1 MRNKEVVEARL
12 ERLESEIKNM
22 AYLIRID
29 KRDESYDKIEV
40 LLEHI
45 SDIRTFLNGET
56 QD

>member
-1 MRNKEVVEARL
+1 MRNKGVIEARL
-12 ERLESEIKNM
+12 ERLESEIKNTG
-22 AYLIRID
+22 YLIRTNKGEEAFD
-29 KRDESYDKIEV
+29 KVEV

>member
-1 MRNKEVVEARL
+1 
-12 ERLESEIKNM
+12 M

>member
-1 MRNKEVVEARL
+1 MRNKGVIEARL
-12 ERLESEIKNM
+12 ERLESEIKN
-22 AYLIRID
+22 AGYLIRTN
-29 KRDESYDKIEV
+29 KSDEAFDKIEV

>member
-1 MRNKEVVEARL
+1 MRNKDVVQTRL
-12 ERLESEIKNM
+12 ERLESEIKNT

-29 KRDESYDKIEV
+29 KRDEAYDKIEV

>member
-1 MRNKEVVEARL
+1 MRNKQVIETRL
-12 ERLESEIKNM
+12 ERLESEIKNT
-22 AYLIRID
+22 AYLIRTNSG
-29 KRDESYDKIEV
+29 EEAYAKIEV

>member
-1 MRNKEVVEARL
+1 MRNKEVVETRL

-22 AYLIRID
+22 AYLVRIN
-29 KRDESYDKIEV
+29 KRDEAYDKVEV

>member
-22 AYLIRID
+22 AYLVRIN
-29 KRDESYDKIEV
+29 KRDEAYDKVEV

>member
-1 MRNKEVVEARL
+1 MRNKGVVEARL